1 MTELENNYLL
11 IVQVSALI
19 GLNPV
24 LPMEC
29 KEPYNC
35 FAACP
40 LLYSQIS
47 FKTQLQQVYIF
58 QMCHVIKYAVCILL
72 FEQYCLHQKNGNKN
86 WKIFLTASSHKED
99 ERENLMKAQFSKGCL
114 KLVARGKLTL
124 VIVLCKACLHVS
136 SVVKGLYACAVKIT
150 NAYMVPFSL
159 LSCQHVNSS

>member
-19 GLNPV
+19 GLNPM
-24 LPMEC
+24 LPMDC
-29 KEPYNC
+29 KEVYNC

-40 LLYSQIS
+40 LLYSQVS
-47 FKTQLQQVYIF
+47 FKSQLQQVYIL
-58 QMCHVIKYAVCILL
+58 QMCQVCSVSPLV
-72 FEQYCLHQKNGNKN
+72 FEQYSLHQKNGNKN

-114 KLVARGKLTL
+114 KHVARGKLTL
-124 VIVLCKACLHVS
+124 VVVLCKACLHVS

-159 LSCQHVNSS
+159 LSYQHVNAS